1 MFHLILEGISSILV
15 VQNAR
20 IDYILNIRI
29 IWIETVY
36 CVLSF
41 FLSNMIQI
49 IPRLSAELL
58 FVSLTP
64 DFFLLICISL
74 PFLSRRLSDS
84 TIVINSRGNF
94 IFLTCIGCGLGSD
107 GRRFRGSSSFR
118 GRGRSRGSSRHRGS
132 SRGRGGCCLRGLN
145 RCRRR
150 PRFVPNRSSYDKDNH
165 NYRSDP
171 FFHRTFLLYLGIPI
185 VGNALGIIT
194 QR

>member
-20 IDYILNIRI
+20 IDYVLNIRI
-29 IWIETVY
+29 VWIETVN
-36 CVLSF
+36 CLLSL
-41 FLSNMIQI
+41 FLTNLRYITI
-49 IPRLSAELL
+49 RLEAELL
-58 FVSLTP
+58 RISFSPNRL
-64 DFFLLICISL
+64 LLICICF
-74 PFLSRRLSDS
+74 PFFSRRLPNS

-94 IFLTCIGCGLGSD
+94 IFLTCIGCGLGS
-107 GRRFRGSSSFR
+107 GRRRFRGNSSFR

-150 PRFVPNRSSYDKDNH
+150 PRFVPNRSSYDNDNH
-165 NYRSDP
+165 NYRSDS